1 MSRRAELIPE
11 TADALA
17 DALARDELRAAVR
30 LLLRAIEDGR
40 PEALE
45 AAVVGVRHIALGD
58 VLAASAKGCVRAV
71 AVAVAVDEA
80 RGLGEQRGGDRA
92 LVRMYRMPRTAAN
105 KTKGEAA

>member
-17 DALARDELRAAVR
+17 DALALDELRAAVR

-71 AVAVAVDEA
+71 AAAVDEA